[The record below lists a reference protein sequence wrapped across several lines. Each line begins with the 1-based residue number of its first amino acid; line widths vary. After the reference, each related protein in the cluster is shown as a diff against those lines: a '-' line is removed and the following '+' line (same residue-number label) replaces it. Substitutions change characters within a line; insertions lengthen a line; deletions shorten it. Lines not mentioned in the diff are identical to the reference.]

1 MNMSIKDI
9 TRSDLDPLYQP
20 LSLAGGLTLP
30 NRIVML
36 PMTRVRA
43 EIDGTPNDLMV
54 EHFAQRA
61 SAGLIITD
69 STPVSATGR
78 CFMNCPAMFT
88 TEHALG
94 WRKVTDAVHERGGR
108 IILQMNHV
116 GRANNL
122 QYLPRAVQPVAPS
135 AVRIPRDSRKIT
147 INIPRITPY
156 EMPRA
161 LETEE
166 VSLVADEF
174 QRAARLAVF
183 AGFDGVQVHADSGYL
198 IHQFLSTNVNQRTDR
213 YGGSPQNRARFALEV
228 LDKVIAV
235 NGPEYVSIKLT
246 PGFQVHEIEE
256 DDIEEKYAY
265 LIDELNKREGLSF
278 LHLYFGDLLTSEVYR
293 GIRGRFKGNVL
304 AEGSLKAAQYAEMVS
319 GGATDMVGFAR
330 AFVSNPD
337 LVERL
342 RQGHAIS
349 QPDLN
354 TMYTLGAEGYTDYKP
369 WDAEDPTGSVLQGRA
384 HDDADQLLMQV
395 NI

>member
-1 MNMSIKDI
+1 MK
-9 TRSDLDPLYQP
+9 RPELEPLYRP
-20 LSLAGGLTLP
+20 LTLPGGLTLP

-54 EHFAQRA
+54 THFAQRA
-61 SAGLIITD
+61 SAGLLITD

-94 WRKVTDAVHERGGR
+94 WRKVTDAVHAQGGR

-122 QYLPRAVQPVAPS
+122 QFLPRVVQPVAPS
-135 AVRIPRDSRKIT
+135 AVRIPRNSRKIT
-147 INIPRITPY
+147 INIPRVTPY

-161 LETEE
+161 LETDE
-166 VSLVADEF
+166 VSLIADEF
-174 QRAARLAVF
+174 ERATKLAVF

-235 NGPEYVSIKLT
+235 NGAGYVSIKLT
-246 PGFQVHEIEE
+246 PGFQVHDIEE
-256 DDIEEKYAY
+256 DDIEEKYMY
-265 LIDELNKREGLSF
+265 LIDELNKRKGLSF

-293 GIRGRFKGNVL
+293 SIRGRFDGMVL
-304 AEGSLKAAQYAEMVS
+304 AEGSLTASQYSEMVG
-319 GGATDMVGFAR
+319 GGAADFIGFAR

-342 RQGHAIS
+342 RDGLPIS
-349 QPDLN
+349 QPDMN
-354 TMYTLGAEGYTDYKP
+354 SMYSLGAEGYTDYKA
-369 WDAEDPTGSVLQGRA
+369 WDPEDLEGSVLGIRD
-384 HDDADQLLMQV
+384 HDDADALLMKI